1 MSGTAI
7 VTGSAR
13 GLGEAIARRL
23 HGDGN
28 RVALADLDLDGAERV
43 ANELGEGA
51 LAFRHDFA
59 SWAPGNACS

>member
-23 HGDGN
+23 GGVELLDH
-28 RVALADLDLDGAERV
+28 RLSADVLTPAY
-43 ANELGEGA
+43 
-51 LAFRHDFA
+51 
-59 SWAPGNACS
+59 